1 MMRENERR
9 TDAESMR
16 RELMRSLYRKNRAA
30 FWVTV
35 GCAALLS
42 GFNLL
47 ISWLLQRITDL
58 SMGSDAQPV
67 IAMALGSLVA
77 LLAFGVIGLIQRA
90 SSSRFAY
97 RAMSQ
102 YRDMAFEAISRK
114 SVSSFDSENT
124 ATYLSAL
131 TNDAATVETGLALS
145 TFNLIIQTVSL
156 VGALAMMLAYSP
168 MLTAAGLLLTAL
180 PVTVSLLCGGRMT
193 RAEQAVSDE
202 NERFIGAVKDIL
214 SGFAVAKSFKAEREI
229 AALFGERNRQLEQA
243 KYERRMTQKMIEL
256 ISEGASIVAQLGVF
270 LLGAYL
276 AVTGRGIT
284 PGVVV
289 VFVQLMGLAVEPVRA
304 LPQMLAQRRAARAL
318 ILKLADAV
326 KEHRETQGR
335 AVEPVLREGIR
346 LEHVSFG
353 YGPEKRALDDVSVSF
368 EKGKSYAVVGGS
380 GSGKSTLLALLM
392 GGYDGYEGRIA
403 YDENEL
409 KDISRD
415 SLYDLVSM
423 IQQNVF
429 VFSSTLRQNITMF
442 KDFPQE
448 EVDRAIE
455 RAGLLPMIR
464 EKGEDYLC
472 GENGR
477 GLSGGERQR
486 VAIARSLLRET
497 PVLLVDE
504 ATSALDAQTAYEVT
518 SAILDIENLTRIV
531 VTHRLEANLMKRY
544 DEIIVLRGGRIVE
557 RGTYG
562 ALMAQRGTFYSLS
575 MLAE

>member
-1 MMRENERR
+1 MMRESDREMG
-9 TDAESMR
+9 AESMR
-16 RELMRSLYRKNRAA
+16 RELMRSLYRKNRLA
-30 FWVTV
+30 FWTTV
-35 GCAALLS
+35 GCTVLLS

-58 SMGSDAQPV
+58 SMGRDVQPV

-77 LLAFGVIGLIQRA
+77 LFAFGVIGLIQRA

-114 SVSSFDSENT
+114 SVSSFDRENT

-131 TNDAATVETGLALS
+131 TNDTAVVETGLALS
-145 TFNLIIQTVSL
+145 TFNLIMQMVNLI
-156 VGALAMMLAYSP
+156 GALAMMLAYSP

-180 PVTVSLLCGGRMT
+180 PVTATLLCGGRMT

-202 NERFIGAVKDIL
+202 YERFVGGVKDIL
-214 SGFAVAKSFKAEREI
+214 SGFAVARSFKAEREI
-229 AALFGERNRQLEQA
+229 AALFGERNRRLERA
-243 KYERRMTQKMIEL
+243 KYERKMTQKMIEL
-256 ISEGASIVAQLGVF
+256 ISEGASIVAQMGVF

-289 VFVQLMGLAVEPVRA
+289 VFVQLMGLAVEPVRT
-304 LPQMLAQRRAARAL
+304 LPQMLAQRRAASAL
-318 ILKLADAV
+318 VLKLADAA

-346 LEHVSFG
+346 LEHVTFG
-353 YGPEKRALDDVSVSF
+353 YGTEKRALADVSAVF
-368 EKGKSYAVVGGS
+368 ERGKSYAVVGGS

-392 GGYDGYEGRIA
+392 GGYDDYEGRIA
-403 YDENEL
+403 YDENDL

-415 SLYDLVSM
+415 SLYDLVSI

-429 VFSSTLRQNITMF
+429 VFSSTLRENITMF

-448 EVDRAIE
+448 DVDRAIK

-464 EKGEDYLC
+464 DKGEDYLC
-472 GENGR
+472 GENGC

-486 VAIARSLLRET
+486 VAIARSLLRGT
-497 PVLLVDE
+497 PVLLIDE

-544 DEIIVLRGGRIVE
+544 DEIIVMRSGRIVE
-557 RGTYG
+557 RGAYD

-575 MLAE
+575 MLNE